1 MYYMR
6 ISSFIIN
13 EYDSLG
19 NRVSE
24 TITSDGVTTNIMYVN
39 DYTQA
44 PVEKDVYFRN
54 LSELNPKGFVVTTY
68 W

>member
-1 MYYMR
+1 MR

-24 TITSDGVTTNIMYVN
+24 TTTSDGVTTNIMYVN